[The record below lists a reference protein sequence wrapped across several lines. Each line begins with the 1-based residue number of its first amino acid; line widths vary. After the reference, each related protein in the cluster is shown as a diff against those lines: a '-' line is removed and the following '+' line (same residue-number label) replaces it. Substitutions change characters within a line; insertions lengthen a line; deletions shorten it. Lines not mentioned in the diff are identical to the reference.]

1 MDDVEQLKDSVGNG
15 QVCPIFSCSSFTGEG
30 IDLIRRFMGILP
42 KSIVRTQ
49 NISISK
55 PKEGE
60 TCLEQN
66 VPEAQQ
72 GDTEINTQF
81 IIDSRYQSKGV
92 GLILGGTILKGTIK
106 LDQVMMF
113 GPDKIGNFR

>member
-1 MDDVEQLKDSVGNG
+1 MEEVEKLKDTVGSG

-30 IDLIRRFMGILP
+30 IDLIRRFMGLLP

-49 NISISK
+49 NISLQK
-55 PKEGE
+55 PKDGQTVEDGGL
-60 TCLEQN
+60 LEA
-66 VPEAQQ
+66 PA
-72 GDTEINTQF
+72 GDTEIHTQF

-106 LDQVMMF
+106 LD
-113 GPDKIGNFR
+113 

>member
-1 MDDVEQLKDSVGNG
+1 MEEVEKLKDTVGSG

-30 IDLIRRFMGILP
+30 IDLIRRFMGLLP

-49 NISISK
+49 NISLQK
-55 PKEGE
+55 PKDGQTVEDGGL
-60 TCLEQN
+60 LEA
-66 VPEAQQ
+66 P
-72 GDTEINTQF
+72 GDTEIHTQF

-106 LDQVMMF
+106 LD
-113 GPDKIGNFR
+113 